1 MTDGVPPLVS
11 CARIEGTVWFGESQV
26 FEGLQLDLEPGWTC
40 LIGPSGAGK
49 STVLRLLAGLPTGAR
64 FAGQVTAPDRV
75 AYLAQQDMLQ
85 PRFSAL
91 MNVSI
96 CQRLRGE
103 RADHARAAAL
113 LRAVGLEGMEQRRP
127 AELSGGQRQ
136 RVALAR
142 ALIDDAPLALLD
154 EPFSALDAAN
164 RQRMQDLAHDTLAGR
179 SVLLVTHDPFEALR
193 LGTQIFL
200 LAGGRLEK
208 LPAMPGPPPHGPQ
221 TAGFGARYD
230 HLMARLMGAL

>member
-1 MTDGVPPLVS
+1 MTVSTLSTAS
-11 CARIEGTVWFGESQV
+11 CARIEGAAWFGAVPV
-26 FEGLQLDLEPGWTC
+26 FEELRLDLEPGWTC

-64 FAGQVTAPDRV
+64 FEGQVTKPDRI

-91 MNVSI
+91 TNVTI
-96 CQRLRGE
+96 GQRLRGE
-103 RADHARAAAL
+103 REDRVRAAGL
-113 LRAVGLEGMEQRRP
+113 LRAVGLDGMEQRRP
-127 AELSGGQRQ
+127 DELSGGQRQ

-193 LGTQIFL
+193 LGTRILL
-200 LAGGRLEK
+200 LATGRLVE
-208 LPAMPGPPPHGPQ
+208 LPAMPGPAPHGPQ
-221 TAGFGARYD
+221 TIGFGARYD
-230 HLMARLMGAL
+230 HLMASLMGAA